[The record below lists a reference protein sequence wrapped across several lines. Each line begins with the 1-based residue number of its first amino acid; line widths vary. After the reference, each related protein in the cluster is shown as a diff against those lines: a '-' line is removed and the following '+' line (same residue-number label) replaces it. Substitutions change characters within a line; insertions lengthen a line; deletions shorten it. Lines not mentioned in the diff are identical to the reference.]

1 MNVKIYK
8 AKEDMGKVSGIMHAI
23 ERLYTEIEVEEESM
37 ENATHF
43 VNLLYALADE
53 IKRVEEDIEELEA
66 DGDIVDVIKAARV
79 VNLGK

>member
-8 AKEDMGKVSGIMHAI
+8 AKQDMGKVSGIMHAI
-23 ERLYTEIEVEEESM
+23 ERLYTEIEIEEGSM

-43 VNLLYALADE
+43 INLLYALSDE
-53 IKRVEEDIEELEA
+53 IKLLEEDIEELEA
-66 DGDIVDVIKAARV
+66 DGDIVDVIKTVKA